1 MLEKLADLDA
11 QHAVA
16 VAGGGEK
23 YVARH
28 HARGKLTARER
39 IELLLDP
46 GSAFLELSPL
56 AGWGSDFTVGA
67 SVVTGIGVV
76 EGVECMISANDP
88 TVKGGASN
96 PWTVKKIFRA
106 SQIAEENNLPTIS
119 LVESGGAD
127 LPTQKEI
134 FIPGGKLFRDLTR
147 ASARRQPTIALVFG
161 NSTAGGA
168 YVPGM
173 SDYTVFVRGGAKVF
187 LGGPPL
193 VKMATGEESDDESLG
208 GAEMH
213 ARVSGLADYL
223 AEDEHDAIRIG
234 RRIVARL
241 NRRKPRAPRARPA
254 LAPQPSGCRWL
265 SVQSASERLET
276 RSRFAEPDADP
287 EGLLDLIPTD
297 LKEPFDPREVIVRIV
312 DGTSERNGRPF
323 DEFKPLYGTS
333 LVTGWAEIHGRPVGI
348 LANAQGVLFSEE
360 AQKATQF
367 IQLANSADTP
377 LLFLHNT
384 TGYMVGKDY
393 EQGGII
399 KHGAMM
405 INAVSNSTVPHLSVI
420 MGASYGAGN
429 YGMNGR
435 AFDPRFLFTWP
446 SAKSAVMGPAQLA
459 GVLEIVA
466 QQSAESKGE
475 TFDAEGVQG
484 RQGLRR
490 GLGRGAVAA
499 LLPVRDALRRRRH
512 RPPRHP
518 YRARDLPER
527 HRERSDQGRRRIR
540 GVPTVISRLLVANRG
555 EIARRVFATC
565 RRLGIETRGGP
576 LRRRRAPAVRGRG
589 RRRRPA
595 ARATRPRTPTCA
607 STRSSRRRAPCRRR
621 RGPPGLRLPLRERR
635 LRARRDRR
643 GPHLGR
649 PAARGDRGDGRQGP
663 CQGDRARRPAFPSC
677 RRLTSRPR
685 PTSRCWSRR
694 PPAVVGAA
702 CVSYAPSTGSP
713 AEIEA
718 ARAEAAVGLRG
729 RHGLRR
735 AVRRG
740 RPPRRGAGRRRRSS
754 SVVALGHP

>member
-1 MLEKLADLDA
+1 MTTTEGETTRREAMLAKIKDLDA

-16 VAGGGEK
+16 VAGGGERS
-23 YVARH
+23 VDRH
-28 HARGKLTARER
+28 HGRGKLMPRER
-39 IELLLDP
+39 IELLIDE

-67 SVVTGIGVV
+67 SVVTGIGVI
-76 EGVECMISANDP
+76 EGVECMITANDP
-88 TVKGGASN
+88 SVKGGASN

-106 SQIAEENNLPTIS
+106 SQIAEENRLPTVA

-134 FIPGGKLFRDLTR
+134 FIPGGKLFRDITR
-147 ASARRQPTIALVFG
+147 SSAAKVPTIALVFG

-173 SDYTVFVRGGAKVF
+173 SDYTVMVREQAKVF

-223 AEDEHDAIRIG
+223 AEDEHDALRIG

-241 NRRKPRAPRARPA
+241 NWRKAVPSRREVPAPTGTSRR
-254 LAPQPSGCRWL
+254 LGGSGGEL
-265 SVQSASERLET
+265 HAASA
-276 RSRFAEPDADP
+276 FAEPDLDP
-287 EGLLDLIPTD
+287 DGLLDLIPTD
-297 LKEPFDPREVIVRIV
+297 LKEPFDPREVIARIC
-312 DGTSERNGRPF
+312 DGTSEHNGQPF

-333 LVTGWAEIHGRPVGI
+333 LVTGWARLHGRPIGI

-367 IQLANSADTP
+367 IQLANQVDVP

-384 TGYMVGKDY
+384 TGYMVGKEY

-459 GVLEIVA
+459 GVLSIVA
-466 QQSAESKGE
+466 RAATEAKGKTYDDEADAGMRAFIEASVEEQSLPFFLSGMLY
-475 TFDAEGVQG
+475 DDGVID
-484 RQGLRR
+484 
-490 GLGRGAVAA
+490 
-499 LLPVRDALRRRRH
+499 PRDTR
-512 RPPRHP
+512 
-518 YRARDLPER
+518 
-527 HRERSDQGRRRIR
+527 
-540 GVPTVISRLLVANRG
+540 TV
-555 EIARRVFATC
+555 
-565 RRLGIETRGGP
+565 LGIC
-576 LRRRRAPAVRGRG
+576 LSVIDNAPFAG
-589 RRRRPA
+589 
-595 ARATRPRTPTCA
+595 T
-607 STRSSRRRAPCRRR
+607 
-621 RGPPGLRLPLRERR
+621 
-635 LRARRDRR
+635 DRFGVFR
-643 GPHLGR
+643 M
-649 PAARGDRGDGRQGP
+649 
-663 CQGDRARRPAFPSC
+663 
-677 RRLTSRPR
+677 
-685 PTSRCWSRR
+685 
-694 PPAVVGAA
+694 
-702 CVSYAPSTGSP
+702 
-713 AEIEA
+713 
-718 ARAEAAVGLRG
+718 
-729 RHGLRR
+729 
-735 AVRRG
+735 
-740 RPPRRGAGRRRRSS
+740 
-754 SVVALGHP
+754 